1 LSFFG
6 AGFGKSKSHP
16 FSASVLVSIKYFLV
30 SAVVLVQSKVRLF
43 SASVLVRIKFLG
55 FGKKQSCV

>member
-6 AGFGKSKSHP
+6 IGFGKSKSHL
-16 FSASVLVSIKYFLV
+16 FSASILVSIKHFLV
-30 SAVVLVQSKVRLF
+30 SVVVLVQSKVRLF
-43 SASVLVRIKFLG
+43 SAGVLVCIKFLS